1 MEFTRHRPT
10 LGLVED
16 TGHEH
21 VCFGADLFEGR
32 PSFKKIEAFQDWAQ
46 QQKESLEKLRDRKVC
61 PVKWLGLYVDQEG
74 AWMIACRKSGQTLNN
89 TRQCLKTL
97 LSALPADL
105 QEAVSKSLRPLD
117 ELDKVRIDGWQT
129 VNDLRGDSEADS
141 DEDSQE
147 TTLALRQAGQIEL
160 DLEGGALVAWA
171 ARAQAYATI
180 CLASTGDMPELT
192 YIRCSEK
199 KQRRHL
205 LLLAKVREEKA
216 ESARASQGLLLADVA
231 RIAAAL
237 AKDGSLPAPGRQRNC
252 EFLRRCVEALKVVN
266 PKAETEV
273 SNLPKEEQ
281 AAVRRALGDE
291 VESYQ
296 GCLSEGCLDEESVW
310 ETDDLGD
317 GLQLSRCARCR
328 FPKAMGRTIAS
339 PLDLIRESLKR
350 GRGTTFA
357 REEERLRNVRR
368 RTE

>member
-1 MEFTRHRPT
+1 MDFLRSCPT
-10 LGLVED
+10 LTLGDDL
-16 TGHEH
+16 GHEH
-21 VCFGADLFEGR
+21 VCFCADLFNKR
-32 PSFKKIEAFQDWAQ
+32 PNFRTIQAFEDWSHKQQESFSQKKE
-46 QQKESLEKLRDRKVC
+46 RKVC
-61 PVKWLGLYVDQEG
+61 PIQWLGLFIDQAG
-74 AWMIACRKSGQTLNN
+74 AVMLAKHKSGTELNN
-89 TRQCLKTL
+89 MRKAVKTL
-97 LSALPADL
+97 LSALPEEL
-105 QEAVSKSLRPLD
+105 QKEVATTLHPLD

-147 TTLALRQAGQIEL
+147 TTLALRQAGQIEMSI
-160 DLEGGALVAWA
+160 EGGALVAWA

-180 CLASTGDMPELT
+180 CLASTGDVPELT

-205 LLLAKVREEKA
+205 LLVAKVREEKA
-216 ESARASQGLLLADVA
+216 EILADVA

-296 GCLSEGCLDEESVW
+296 GCLSDSCLDEETVW